1 MSSGGDPE
9 TRTVIQVATVAA
21 VESTPPSSFSLSV
34 VEGPDAGARYEL
46 DANHPSRILVGKS
59 EACEVRLTDPSVS
72 RRHLSLAIEGR
83 RLHVQ
88 DLDSTN
94 GTIADGVVI
103 VEGFLTGGELLR
115 IGSTGLRVE
124 RGEPG
129 SRVQLSP
136 ATRFGG
142 VLGASEVMRRLY
154 PLCERLAQSNV
165 PVVIEGETGTGKE
178 QLAESMH
185 QEGPRKH
192 GPFIIFD
199 CTAVAASVIES
210 ELFGHV
216 RGAYTGAVTD
226 RQGVF
231 ERAHGGTLLID
242 EIGDLP
248 LELQPKLLRAI
259 ERRQVT
265 RLGGDLP
272 VAVDIRLIA
281 ATRRN
286 LDREV
291 QIGRFRDDLFHRVAV
306 ARIEMP
312 PLRMRKGDIAL
323 LARHF
328 WSQLGGAP
336 NALDAAALRR
346 WEDDDWPGNVRQLR
360 NAAQRLYAL
369 GDFRD
374 APVDAPPEPS
384 GAVRPTSDHGDWVG
398 ALLALDLPFAEL
410 RDRALLVFQ
419 ERYVRSLLEAHG
431 GDTARAAAAAGMSR
445 RTLQRLIARVT
456 GNPTD
461 D

>member
-1 MSSGGDPE
+1 MSSRDDPE
-9 TRTVIQVATVAA
+9 TRTVMQVAAA
-21 VESTPPSSFSLSV
+21 APAESGLASFSLYV

-59 EACEVRLTDPSVS
+59 EACEVRLSDPSVS
-72 RRHLSLAIEGR
+72 RRHLSLAIDGR

-94 GTIADGVVI
+94 GTIADGVAL
-103 VEGFLTGGELLR
+103 VEGYLRGDELLR
-115 IGSTGLRVE
+115 VGSTALRVE
-124 RGEPG
+124 RGTRTTP
-129 SRVQLSP
+129 VQFPP

-142 VLGASEVMRRLY
+142 VLGASEAMRRLY
-154 PLCERLAQSNV
+154 PLCERLAQATF

-185 QEGPRKH
+185 QQSPRH
-192 GPFIIFD
+192 AEPFVVFD

-216 RGAYTGAVTD
+216 RGAFTGAVSD

-248 LELQPKLLRAI
+248 PELQPKLLRAI
-259 ERRQVT
+259 ERGQVT
-265 RLGGDLP
+265 RVGGDLP
-272 VAVDIRLIA
+272 LAVDVRLLA

-291 QIGRFRDDLFHRVAV
+291 QLGRFRDDLFHRVAV
-306 ARIEMP
+306 ARIELP
-312 PLRMRKGDIAL
+312 PLRARKGDIPM

-328 WSQLGGAP
+328 WSQLGGDP
-336 NALDAAALRR
+336 SALPVQALRR

-360 NAAQRLYAL
+360 NAVQRLFAL
-369 GDFRD
+369 GDF
-374 APVDAPPEPS
+374 PEPAEQTS
-384 GAVRPTSDHGDWVG
+384 VVLHTTSDHGDWLG
-398 ALLALDLPFAEL
+398 ALLALDLPFSEL
-410 RDRALLVFQ
+410 RDRTLLVLQ
-419 ERYVRSLLEAHG
+419 ERYLQRLLEAHG

-445 RTLQRLIARVT
+445 RSLQRLLARIS
-456 GNPTD
+456 GKPE
-461 D
+461 